1 MRSTL
6 AGFTDVAFLLNAGF
20 ALLLASALGA
30 IIAYHP
36 ASRRSVDSLE
46 EVEAQK
52 VFVLYAAIGAVTG
65 TMVLRHGTVVG
76 FVVFGIGGLIR
87 FRTDLRSAAMTG
99 RLILVTLIGL
109 ACGLQLAHLAVL
121 TTAFGFV
128 LIALLDATVTC
139 RIVVKH
145 LGAGSLASAA
155 LAYRSL
161 LEREGC
167 RVLGET
173 KSFAK
178 EQVALVFHAP
188 RRLAR
193 EQLART
199 LDAEVPDALKGAVDW
214 EID

>member
-1 MRSTL
+1 MRSAL

-36 ASRRSVDSLE
+36 ASQRSVDSLE
-46 EVEAQK
+46 EAEAQK
-52 VFVLYAAIGAVTG
+52 VFVLYAAIGAITG
-65 TMVLRHGTVVG
+65 TMVLKYGTVVG

-145 LGAGSLASAA
+145 LGTGSLASAA

>member
-1 MRSTL
+1 MRSAL

-36 ASRRSVDSLE
+36 ASRRSVDSLQ

-52 VFVLYAAIGAVTG
+52 VFVLYAAIGAITG

-128 LIALLDATVTC
+128 LIALLDATITC

-199 LDAEVPDALKGAVDW
+199 LDAEVPDALKGVVDW
-214 EID
+214 EVD